1 MRRETVQECVTIYD
15 DMQKI
20 IRSVDIKNSDFL
32 NKVNSRPRRKQKK
45 K

>member
-1 MRRETVQECVTIYD
+1 MRECITIYN

-20 IRSVDIKNSDFL
+20 LKSLDTKNIDFL